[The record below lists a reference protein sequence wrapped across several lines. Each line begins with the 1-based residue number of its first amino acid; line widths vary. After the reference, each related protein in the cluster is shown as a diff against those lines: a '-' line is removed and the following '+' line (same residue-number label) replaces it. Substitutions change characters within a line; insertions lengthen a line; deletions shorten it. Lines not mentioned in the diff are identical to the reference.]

1 MSHSDHHHHHSHN
14 IVNEKNLIIT
24 MFLNFLITVVELIGG
39 ILSGSLSLISD
50 ALHNFSDGIAVIIT
64 FIAIRLSNKPK
75 TFKHTFG
82 FKRAEIIAAVIN
94 AATLIII
101 SIYLIKEAIIRFYEP
116 NFIEGTLMIIVASI
130 GFIANSIG
138 TFLLNKGKKDNIN
151 IKAAYLH
158 LLSDAISSLGVIIGA
173 IFIIY
178 FEIYWIDPLLT
189 IIISV
194 YILRESYIIVKQA
207 VEVIMMFTPK
217 EIDIE
222 ELTKV
227 IETFKGVKN
236 IHHIHLWKL
245 NDSDTHFEAHVET
258 EDIKVSE
265 TVIIQQ
271 TIEKYLHDKYEI
283 NHSTLQ
289 FECGRCD
296 FNNDYK
302 I

>member
-1 MSHSDHHHHHSHN
+1 MSHTHSHTSST
-14 IVNEKNLIIT
+14 VNEKNLIIT
-24 MFLNFLITVVELIGG
+24 MLLNFLITIVELIGG
-39 ILSGSLSLISD
+39 IISGSLSLISD

-64 FIAIRLSNKPK
+64 FIAIRLSNKPR
-75 TFKHTFG
+75 TAKHTFG

-101 SIYLIKEAIIRFYEP
+101 SVFLIKEAIIRFYEP
-116 NFIEGTLMIIVASI
+116 QKVEGNLMIIVATI
-130 GFIANSIG
+130 GFIANTLG
-138 TFLLNKGKKDNIN
+138 TFLLNSGKNENIN

-158 LLSDAISSLGVIIGA
+158 LLSDAVSSLGVIIGA
-173 IFIIY
+173 VFIIY
-178 FEIYWIDPLLT
+178 FKVYWIDPFLT
-189 IIISV
+189 IVISL
-194 YILRESYIIVKQA
+194 YILKESYVIVKQA

-227 IETFKGVKN
+227 IETFPGVKN

-245 NDSDTHFEAHVET
+245 NDKDTHFEAHVVV

-265 TVIIQQ
+265 TSIIQK
-271 TIEKYLHDKYEI
+271 TIEKYLHNKYEI

-289 FECGRCD
+289 FEFDTCSKD
-296 FNNDYK
+296 NSN
-302 I
+302 II

>member
-1 MSHSDHHHHHSHN
+1 MSHSNHHHHHSHN

-24 MFLNFLITVVELIGG
+24 MLLNFLITVVELIGG

-116 NFIEGTLMIIVASI
+116 NFIEGNLMIIVASI

>member
-24 MFLNFLITVVELIGG
+24 MLLNFLITVVELIGG

>member
-1 MSHSDHHHHHSHN
+1 MSHSDHHHHHTHN

-24 MFLNFLITVVELIGG
+24 MLLNFLITVVELIGG

-245 NDSDTHFEAHVET
+245 NDTDTHFEAHVET

-265 TVIIQQ
+265 TIIIQQ

-296 FNNDYK
+296 FNNDNK

>member
-227 IETFKGVKN
+227 IGTFKGVKN

-245 NDSDTHFEAHVET
+245 NDTDTHFEAHVET

-265 TVIIQQ
+265 TIIIQQ

>member
-1 MSHSDHHHHHSHN
+1 MSHNHNHSHSKN
-14 IVNEKNLIIT
+14 LNEKNLIIT
-24 MFLNFLITVVELIGG
+24 MLLNFLITIVEITGG
-39 ILSGSLSLISD
+39 IISGSLSLISD

-64 FIAIRLSNKPK
+64 FVAIRLSTKPR
-75 TFKHTFG
+75 TLKHTFG

-101 SIYLIKEAIIRFYEP
+101 SIFLIKEAIERFYTP
-116 NFIEGTLMIIVASI
+116 IEIKGNLMIIVAAI
-130 GFIANSIG
+130 GFIANTIG
-138 TFLLNKGKKDNIN
+138 TLLLKTGKNENIN

-158 LLSDAISSLGVIIGA
+158 LLSDAVSSLGVIIGA

-178 FEIYWIDPLLT
+178 YKIYWIDPFLT
-189 IIISV
+189 VLISL
-194 YILRESYIIVKQA
+194 YILKESYEIVKQA
-207 VEVIMMFTPK
+207 VEVLMMFAPK

-222 ELTKV
+222 ELTKI

-245 NDSDTHFEAHVET
+245 NDKDTHFEAHVEVD
-258 EDIKVSE
+258 DIKVSE
-265 TVIIQQ
+265 TVIIQE
-271 TIEKYLHDKYEI
+271 TIEKFLHEKYEI

-296 FNNDYK
+296 NLNSKK

>member
-1 MSHSDHHHHHSHN
+1 MSHSNHHHHHSHN